1 VGERLI
7 HAGTVAGGRE
17 DVAAARRTGLAAAA
31 GALAAAAVLLFLPPA
46 ATADLSGDS
55 CRGSEIR
62 TAAGCRDLAE
72 AGREVENIVR
82 QSLAA
87 NDLKAVLARVD
98 VRNRT
103 IAALS
108 PGESMAGAPA
118 NLRMHFRIGSIAIP
132 YLVDL
137 LLQLQDRGRLSLD
150 DPVSKWFPDLPNADA
165 VTLRMLASAS
175 SGYPDW
181 VQGNDSFQA
190 ALLADPFRQWTS
202 DELLEN
208 AFAQPLICDPGACF
222 HYAHTGF
229 VILGRVVQEV
239 TGKPV
244 GTLIRSRVFR
254 RLGIDD
260 TRISALPA
268 MPQPVLHAYVNE
280 RGFYED
286 ATYWSPSWGISGSL
300 LMSSTIGDVIR
311 SAKALGAGALVSRR
325 AQRQRVAPVTVGL
338 HPGFSDSLYYGLGI
352 LVANGWLF
360 QNPELNGYTSIMA
373 VLPSRRI
380 SIALS
385 VTEGESAAQT
395 PTNFS
400 ERLLGEVTEY
410 LTPQS
415 PAALPSG

>member
-1 VGERLI
+1 MSSGRGYVAN
-7 HAGTVAGGRE
+7 AGRPWLGAV
-17 DVAAARRTGLAAAA
+17 V
-31 GALAAAAVLLFLPPA
+31 GALAAAAVLLCLPPA
-46 ATADLSGDS
+46 ASANLSGDS
-55 CRGSEIR
+55 CQDSELR
-62 TAAGCRDLAE
+62 TADGCRSLTE

-98 VRNRT
+98 VRKRT

-108 PGESMAGAPA
+108 PGESMAGVPA

-181 VQGNDSFQA
+181 IQGNEGFQA

-208 AFAQPLICDPGACF
+208 AFSQPLICDPGGCF

-229 VILGRVVQEV
+229 VILGRVVQEI

-254 RLGIDD
+254 PLGIDD
-260 TRISALPA
+260 TRISALPS
-268 MPQPVLHAYVNE
+268 MPEPVLHAYVNE

-311 SAKALGAGALVSRR
+311 SAKALGAGELVSRR
-325 AQRQRVAPVTVGL
+325 AQQQRLAPITVGL
-338 HPGFSDSLYYGLGI
+338 SPGFSDSLYYGLGI

-360 QNPELNGYTSIMA
+360 QNPEVNGYTSIMA
-373 VLPSRRI
+373 VLPSRGI

-385 VTEGESAAQT
+385 VTEGESAAET
-395 PTNFS
+395 STNFS